1 MSKQKHLTSLLLS
14 LITISLVGCS
24 SMGARE
30 PRQIPEV
37 KVITE
42 EVRTEIYH
50 PPLPQEVRLED
61 INWMVITRDNLEEQ
75 IIKAEKLLGG
85 DFVVFAVIPTD
96 YENFAWDVQELRRF
110 IRQQK
115 EIILYYREA
124 TGAGDND
131 EPEEWLEKN
140 SMLQAEQDAEISE
153 QNAEAEEDI
162 QELQTDTPGF
172 IEQVG
177 NAIPNP
183 FSGE

>member
-1 MSKQKHLTSLLLS
+1 MKKHLRSLVLGLTTLS
-14 LITISLVGCS
+14 LIGCN

-61 INWMVITRDNLEEQ
+61 INWMVITRENLDEQ
-75 IIKAEKLLGG
+75 IAKAEKLLGG

-140 SMLQAEQDAEISE
+140 SMLQAEQDSDIAE
-153 QNAEAEEDI
+153 QNAEAKEEI
-162 QELQTDTPGF
+162 AELEADTPSF
-172 IEQVG
+172 IEQVSD
-177 NAIPNP
+177 ALPNP
-183 FSGE
+183 FTK

>member
-1 MSKQKHLTSLLLS
+1 MKKHLRSLVLGLTT
-14 LITISLVGCS
+14 LSLVGCN

-61 INWMVITRDNLEEQ
+61 MRWMVLTKDNIDEQ
-75 IIKAEKLLGG
+75 IAEAEKLLGG
-85 DFVVFAVIPTD
+85 EFVVFAMIPTD
-96 YENFAWDVQELRRF
+96 YENFAWNIQELRRF

-115 EIILYYREA
+115 EIILYYRDA
-124 TGAGDND
+124 TGAGTND

-140 SMLQAEQDAEISE
+140 SMLQAEQDSDIAE
-153 QNAEAEEDI
+153 QNAEAQEDI
-162 QELQTDTPGF
+162 EELQADTPSF
-172 IEQVG
+172 IEKVG
-177 NAIPNP
+177 DLIPNP
-183 FSGE
+183 LKDN

>member
-1 MSKQKHLTSLLLS
+1 MKKHLTSLLLS
-14 LITISLVGCS
+14 LTLISLIGCS

-42 EVRTEIYH
+42 EVSTTIFH

-61 INWMVITRDNLEEQ
+61 IRWMVITNDNIEEQ
-75 IIKAEKLLGG
+75 ITEAENLLGG
-85 DFVVFAVIPTD
+85 DFVVFAMIPTD
-96 YENFAWDVQELRRF
+96 YENFAWNIQELRRF

-124 TGAGDND
+124 TGASELD
-131 EPEEWLEKN
+131 EKEEWLEKN
-140 SMLQAEQDAEISE
+140 TMMQQEQDADIAE
-153 QNAEAEEDI
+153 QNADAEEEI
-162 QELQTDTPGF
+162 TEIQTDTPSF
-172 IEQVG
+172 IEQVS
-177 NAIPNP
+177 NVIPNP

>member
-1 MSKQKHLTSLLLS
+1 MKKHLRSLVLGLTT
-14 LITISLVGCS
+14 LSLVGCN

-61 INWMVITRDNLEEQ
+61 INWMVITRDNLDEQ

-124 TGAGDND
+124 TGAGAND

-140 SMLQAEQDAEISE
+140 SMLQAEQDTDIAE
-153 QNAEAEEDI
+153 QNAEAAEDI
-162 QELQTDTPGF
+162 EELQSDTPSF

>member
-1 MSKQKHLTSLLLS
+1 MKKHLRSLVLGLTT
-14 LITISLVGCS
+14 LSLVGCN

-61 INWMVITRDNLEEQ
+61 INWMVITRDNLDEQ

-124 TGAGDND
+124 TGAGTND
-131 EPEEWLEKN
+131 ETEEWLEKN
-140 SMLQAEQDAEISE
+140 SMLQAEQDSDIAE

-162 QELQTDTPGF
+162 QELQSDTPSF
-172 IEQVG
+172 IEKVG
-177 NAIPNP
+177 DLIPNP
-183 FSGE
+183 LKDN

>member
-1 MSKQKHLTSLLLS
+1 MKKHLTSLLLS
-14 LITISLVGCS
+14 LITISLIGCS

-42 EVRTEIYH
+42 EVSTTIFH

-61 INWMVITRDNLEEQ
+61 IRWMVITNDNIEEQ
-75 IIKAEKLLGG
+75 ITEAENLLGG
-85 DFVVFAVIPTD
+85 DFVVFAMIPTD
-96 YENFAWDVQELRRF
+96 YENFAWNIQELRRF

-124 TGAGDND
+124 TGAGELD
-131 EPEEWLEKN
+131 EKEEWLEKN
-140 SMLQAEQDAEISE
+140 TMMQQEQDADIAE

-162 QELQTDTPGF
+162 AEAEAAADTPSF
-172 IEQVG
+172 IDQIKQVL
-177 NAIPNP
+177 PN
-183 FSGE
+183 

>member
-1 MSKQKHLTSLLLS
+1 MKKHLRS
-14 LITISLVGCS
+14 LILGLTALSIIGCS

-61 INWMVITRDNLEEQ
+61 INWMVITRDNLDEQ

-124 TGAGDND
+124 TGAGTND

-162 QELQTDTPGF
+162 QELQAETPSF
-172 IEQVG
+172 LQQVG
-177 NAIPNP
+177 DLIPNP
-183 FSGE
+183 LTDN

>member
-1 MSKQKHLTSLLLS
+1 MKKHLTSLLLS
-14 LITISLVGCS
+14 LTLISLIGCS

-42 EVRTEIYH
+42 EVSTTIFH

-61 INWMVITRDNLEEQ
+61 IRWMVITNDNIEEQ
-75 IIKAEKLLGG
+75 ITEAEKLLGG
-85 DFVVFAVIPTD
+85 DFVVFAMIPTD
-96 YENFAWDVQELRRF
+96 YENFAWNIQELRRF

-124 TGAGDND
+124 TGASELD
-131 EPEEWLEKN
+131 EKEEWLEKN
-140 SMLQAEQDAEISE
+140 TMMQQEQDADIAE
-153 QNAEAEEDI
+153 QNADAEEEI
-162 QELQTDTPGF
+162 TELQTDTPSF
-172 IEQVG
+172 IEQVS
-177 NAIPNP
+177 NVIPNP

>member
-1 MSKQKHLTSLLLS
+1 MKKHLRSLVLGLTT
-14 LITISLVGCS
+14 LSLVGCN

-61 INWMVITRDNLEEQ
+61 INWMVITRDNLDEQ
-75 IIKAEKLLGG
+75 IIKAEKLLAG

-115 EIILYYREA
+115 EIILYYRDA
-124 TGAGDND
+124 TGAGQND
-131 EPEEWLEKN
+131 EKEEWLNKN
-140 SMLQAEQDAEISE
+140 KMVQAEQDAEIAE
-153 QNAEAEEDI
+153 ENAEAQEDI
-162 QELQTDTPGF
+162 EELQADTPSF
-172 IEQVG
+172 IEKVG
-177 NAIPNP
+177 DLIPN
-183 FSGE
+183 SLKDN

>member
-124 TGAGDND
+124 TGAGTND

-140 SMLQAEQDAEISE
+140 SMLQAEQDSEIAE
-153 QNAEAEEDI
+153 QNAEAAEDI
-162 QELQTDTPGF
+162 QELQADTPSLLQ
-172 IEQVG
+172 QVG
-177 NAIPNP
+177 DLIPNP
-183 FSGE
+183 LTDN

>member
-1 MSKQKHLTSLLLS
+1 MKKHLTSLLLS

-24 SMGARE
+24 SMGGSRE

-42 EVRTEIYH
+42 EVSTTIYH

-61 INWMVITRDNLEEQ
+61 IRWMVLTKDNLEEQ
-75 IIKAEKLLGG
+75 IAEAEKLLGG
-85 DFVVFAVIPTD
+85 EFVVFAMIPTD
-96 YENFAWDVQELRRF
+96 YENFAWNIQELRRF

-124 TGAGDND
+124 TGAGELD
-131 EPEEWLEKN
+131 EKEEWLDKN
-140 SMLQAEQDAEISE
+140 KMVQAEQDVDIAE
-153 QNAEAEEDI
+153 QNAEAEEEIEEI
-162 QELQTDTPGF
+162 QSDTPSF

-177 NAIPNP
+177 DLVPNP
-183 FSGE
+183 FTDN

>member
-1 MSKQKHLTSLLLS
+1 MKKHLTSLLLS
-14 LITISLVGCS
+14 LITISLIGCS

-61 INWMVITRDNLEEQ
+61 INWMVITRDNLDEQ

-140 SMLQAEQDAEISE
+140 SMLQAEQDTDIAE
-153 QNAEAEEDI
+153 QNAEAQEDI
-162 QELQTDTPGF
+162 EELQSDTPSF

>member
-1 MSKQKHLTSLLLS
+1 MKKHLTSLLLS
-14 LITISLVGCS
+14 LITISLIGCS

-61 INWMVITRDNLEEQ
+61 INWMVITRDNLDEQ
-75 IIKAEKLLGG
+75 ILKAEKLLGG
-85 DFVVFAVIPTD
+85 DFVVFAVKPTD

-124 TGAGDND
+124 TGAGAND

-140 SMLQAEQDAEISE
+140 SMLQAEQDTDIAE
-153 QNAEAEEDI
+153 QNAEAHEDI
-162 QELQTDTPGF
+162 EELQSDTPSF